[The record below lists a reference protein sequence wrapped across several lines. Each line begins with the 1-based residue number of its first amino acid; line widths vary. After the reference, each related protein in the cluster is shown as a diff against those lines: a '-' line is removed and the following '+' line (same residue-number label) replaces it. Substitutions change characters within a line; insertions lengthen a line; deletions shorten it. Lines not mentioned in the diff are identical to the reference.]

1 MLIAVKLS
9 EFITLCGILRG
20 SIYIDG
26 FFIVFFCFVLFCAV
40 FPPTSVFFC
49 DHLRVQC
56 PMCRAIAGCVNF
68 RTMLHTVFELPF
80 R

>member
-1 MLIAVKLS
+1 MVIAVKLS

-20 SIYIDG
+20 SVYIDG
-26 FFIVFFCFVLFCAV
+26 FYSFLFCFVYAV
-40 FPPTSVFFC
+40 FPPSIFFC
-49 DHLRVQC
+49 DHVHVQC

-68 RTMLHTVFELPF
+68 RTMLPTGFELPF